1 MNAHPSSGGAPRPK
15 TILIVED
22 HVDLREALAQILQDE
37 GYQVETAATGLE
49 ALDKLRWGLRPSC
62 VLLDLQ
68 MRVMTGWE
76 FRTEQQR
83 DPALAT
89 IPVVAMTAGYW
100 KAQDLSDFADRI
112 DKPIDTGRLREL
124 LRRFG

>member
-1 MNAHPSSGGAPRPK
+1 MNVRSSSGRAPRAK

-22 HVDLREALAQILQDE
+22 HEDVRDALAQLLHDD
-37 GYQVETAATGLE
+37 GYQVEVAATGLE

-68 MRVMTGWE
+68 MGVMTGWD
-76 FRTEQQR
+76 FRSEQRR

-124 LRRFG
+124 LRRFD